1 MKNFIGLVIVLLAL
15 SETAVAQRVDSLS
28 LATKSGVP
36 LTTYIKHDLLP
47 RPAVIFYTTY
57 HQGPSDLKI
66 LDRLYDKG
74 FAAILVYARGIPAN
88 LSAYSPYENE
98 AEDIHQIIDWASK
111 QAWCNGSLGMY
122 GGSYTGF
129 AQWAAVK
136 KVHPAL
142 KTIVPQVAVMPGF
155 DTPMENNV
163 PLNLGVYW
171 PHDNIYKKPP
181 LPRSLPFEW
190 FEGGYAFQDLDSIGG
205 HPSPIFKK
213 WLKHPDYDKYWQ
225 SLVPTPQEYQNIN
238 IPVLSTTGY
247 YDGSQ
252 LSTIQYFKLHSKY
265 NPAAE
270 HYLVIGPYDHWG
282 GQRRYTPILMN
293 YVLDSAAHVNMG
305 DLALDWLAYILQG
318 KPKPS
323 LLKDRVNY
331 QIMGANSWVHAPTLA
346 TEDHLRFYL
355 DGTDLRPTAPKSKK
369 GRLFTVDMKD
379 RNTQNNFYT
388 PEIVFDSL
396 DPSGGLVYLSQVLDH
411 DRTMAGSFSG
421 ELHLLSNKKD
431 MDISLA
437 LYEQLEDGRYFFL
450 TRYLG
455 RASYA
460 DDPSTRHLF
469 TPGKPVKV
477 KFNNT
482 RFVSKK
488 IRKGSRILILLNT
501 NKHPFEIINYGSGKP
516 VAEEKMDDAGEAMRV
531 EFLNSSFI
539 DLPLK
544 TP

>member
-1 MKNFIGLVIVLLAL
+1 
-15 SETAVAQRVDSLS
+15 
-28 LATKSGVP
+28 
-36 LTTYIKHDLLP
+36 
-47 RPAVIFYTTY
+47 
-57 HQGPSDLKI
+57 
-66 LDRLYDKG
+66 
-74 FAAILVYARGIPAN
+74 
-88 LSAYSPYENE
+88 
-98 AEDIHQIIDWASK
+98 
-111 QAWCNGSLGMY
+111 
-122 GGSYTGF
+122 
-129 AQWAAVK
+129 
-136 KVHPAL
+136 
-142 KTIVPQVAVMPGF
+142 
-155 DTPMENNV
+155 
-163 PLNLGVYW
+163 
-171 PHDNIYKKPP
+171 
-181 LPRSLPFEW
+181 
-190 FEGGYAFQDLDSIGG
+190 
-205 HPSPIFKK
+205 
-213 WLKHPDYDKYWQ
+213 
-225 SLVPTPQEYQNIN
+225 
-238 IPVLSTTGY
+238 
-247 YDGSQ
+247 
-252 LSTIQYFKLHSKY
+252 
-265 NPAAE
+265 
-270 HYLVIGPYDHWG
+270 
-282 GQRRYTPILMN
+282 
-293 YVLDSAAHVNMG
+293 
-305 DLALDWLAYILQG
+305 
-318 KPKPS
+318 
-323 LLKDRVNY
+323 
-331 QIMGANSWVHAPTLA
+331 MGANSWVHASTLA